1 MVRTQTSGQADRIV
15 AALLSNRVERPYD
28 HMLTYQ
34 RNSLVGVSLLSLFRH
49 SHMYRNLLVPLDG
62 SAFSDRAMSVAAEIA
77 RRSGAVVHL
86 AAVVDPS
93 VYVPFVTGEIA
104 LPVFDAA
111 LTEAACQRDQQLLDG
126 HVTALSAQG
135 VTAVAHVLEGL
146 VVESL
151 AECAVNLQADL
162 VVMTTH
168 GRSGF
173 SRLRMGS
180 VASAFLSRAS
190 APVLLVRGGDDEP
203 ASVPS
208 GMLLCA
214 VDGSPRSETIVSHA
228 ARFAR
233 LLNMPMGLMAVSV
246 PRPMPMSPFGTELL
260 ADPAALD
267 AEAGVLA
274 DYLASLLPQC
284 PAGTTTSV
292 LTDLTVVSTI
302 LEEAERVHA
311 GAIAL
316 STHGRSGFG
325 RLMLGSVAD
334 ALIRRSTLP
343 LLVYRPSDEAK

>member
-1 MVRTQTSGQADRIV
+1 
-15 AALLSNRVERPYD
+15 
-28 HMLTYQ
+28 
-34 RNSLVGVSLLSLFRH
+34 
-49 SHMYRNLLVPLDG
+49 MYRNLLVPLDG
-62 SAFSDRAMSVAAEIA
+62 SAFSANAIPVAEEIA

-86 AAVVDPS
+86 ALVVDPS
-93 VYVPFVTGEIA
+93 AYVPFVTGEIA
-104 LPVFDAA
+104 LPVFDVA
-111 LTEAACQRDQQLLDG
+111 LTEAARQRDQQLLDG
-126 HVTALSAQG
+126 HVAALSAHG

-151 AECAVNLQADL
+151 AECAVTLQADL

-168 GRSGF
+168 GRSGL

-180 VASAFLSRAS
+180 VASAFLTRAS
-190 APVLLVRGGDDEP
+190 APVLLVRGAVGGT

-214 VDGSPRSETIVSHA
+214 LDGSPRGETIVSHA
-228 ARFAR
+228 TRFAR
-233 LLNMPMGLMAVSV
+233 LLQMPLGLMAVAV
-246 PRPMPMSPFGTELL
+246 PHPMPMSPFGTELL
-260 ADPAALD
+260 ADPAAVD
-267 AEAGVLA
+267 AEVGVLA
-274 DYLASLLPQC
+274 GYLASLLPQC
-284 PAGTTTSV
+284 PEGTTTSV
-292 LTDLTVVSTI
+292 LTDLTVVSTV

-343 LLVYRPSDEAK
+343 LLVYRPGDDVK

>member
-1 MVRTQTSGQADRIV
+1 
-15 AALLSNRVERPYD
+15 
-28 HMLTYQ
+28 
-34 RNSLVGVSLLSLFRH
+34 
-49 SHMYRNLLVPLDG
+49 MYRNLLVPLDG
-62 SAFSDRAMSVAAEIA
+62 SAFSARAIPVASEIA

-86 AAVVDPS
+86 ALVVDPS
-93 VYVPFVTGEIA
+93 AYVPFVTGEIA
-104 LPVFDAA
+104 LPVFDAT
-111 LTEAACQRDQQLLDG
+111 LTEAASQRDQQLLDS
-126 HVTALSAQG
+126 HVTALSANG
-135 VTAVAHVLEGL
+135 VTAIAHVLEGL

-180 VASAFLSRAS
+180 VASAFLTRAS
-190 APVLLVRGGDDEP
+190 APVLLVRGGNDEP

-214 VDGSPRSETIVSHA
+214 LDGSADSETIVSHA
-228 ARFAR
+228 TRFAR
-233 LLNMPMGLMAVSV
+233 LLHMPLGLMTVAV
-246 PRPMPMSPFGTELL
+246 PHPMPMSPFGTELL

-267 AEAGVLA
+267 AETSVLQ

-284 PAGTTTSV
+284 PEGTTTSV

-316 STHGRSGFG
+316 STHGRGG
-325 RLMLGSVAD
+325 LARMMLGSVAD

-343 LLVYRPSDEAK
+343 LLVYRPNDEAK